1 MGPQI
6 MNNIE
11 RGQAIARLLFESFRN
26 KGIHWRNEMPE
37 DEPPPGVQG
46 GSLDHVLFITQTV
59 AINYQRDGDALWES
73 SRKTFA
79 NAETRYVFDPA
90 AVHANRRGFARTC
103 RNTAFPKTEEGLRYL
118 SDRRDHLPQEM
129 EGDPSNFLA
138 DCGWDAVTILQ
149 RLSADTYLVAGPCR
163 PDYPYLSGPKIG
175 PLWLRMLIDNVG
187 LSIQRF
193 GRSANSRRCSHCTG
207 LVGDRN
213 RPG

>member
-1 MGPQI
+1 MPASHSRVSKIKAFTGETRCLRTSLRRASRAARST
-6 MNNIE
+6 MSFLS
-11 RGQAIARLLFESFRN
+11 RRLLRSITSGMVTRCGKALERRLPTPRPDTCL
-26 KGIHWRNEMPE
+26 I
-37 DEPPPGVQG
+37 PPRCMRTEE
-46 GSLDHVLFITQTV
+46 GSRGLVEI
-59 AINYQRDGDALWES
+59 
-73 SRKTFA
+73 
-79 NAETRYVFDPA
+79 
-90 AVHANRRGFARTC
+90 RRFQ
-103 RNTAFPKTEEGLRYL
+103 KTEEGLRYL

-175 PLWLRMLIDNVG
+175 PLWLRMLSDNVG